1 MSSFQG
7 DQMYLNV
14 FNSGLVVLD
23 LYVEYLSVD
32 DLPKVVN
39 VSFDRNMLSYQ
50 SCHTVQRDK
59 AATVLNSK

>member
-1 MSSFQG
+1 MIMSSLQG

-32 DLPKVVN
+32 DQ
-39 VSFDRNMLSYQ
+39 ML
-50 SCHTVQRDK
+50 
-59 AATVLNSK
+59 